1 MILYEAKLVAKCATV
16 YMNISSKERPLQL
29 FQMLAEVVTVCCN
42 HKKSIWGGR
51 VGGSAAYGSTNYT
64 NV

>member
-1 MILYEAKLVAKCATV
+1 MVLFEAKLVAKCATV
-16 YMNISSKERPLQL
+16 YMNISSKARPLPL

-42 HKKSIWGGR
+42 HKKGMGR
-51 VGGSAAYGSTNYT
+51 ESLGGSAAYDSTNYT